1 MKKLRALPL
10 VLPGDQLT
18 GAAPAAFERALGQ
31 VAPGDGAHRGLLH
44 LCSTLCLHAVS
55 LCAPPSA
62 ARPVRHALDVL
73 DGFVSG
79 RLGAESVAK
88 ARAEL
93 FSSLAPLERATAD
106 AVRGALSREVRPPKA
121 TTPLD
126 PHADTVVIRWATLGA
141 HYAASAAVIT
151 LDAAAAPRDAVRVP
165 AQAAGAVA
173 YRFVG
178 LGHAR
183 AADLRQ
189 RALEQAEW
197 EHQRVSS
204 GADHGQSALAVQLWH
219 EFLGAAWKD
228 VSDAQRLQYFE
239 LIEWAL
245 PAELRAS

>member
-1 MKKLRALPL
+1 MSKLRALPL
-10 VLPGDQLT
+10 VLPADQLS
-18 GAAPAAFERALGQ
+18 GAAPAAFERALAQ
-31 VAPGDGAHRGLLH
+31 AAAGDATHRGLLQ
-44 LCSTLCLHAVS
+44 LCSTLCRHAIAQ
-55 LCAPPSA
+55 CAPPSA
-62 ARPVRHALDVL
+62 QRPVRHALDVV

-79 RLGAESVAK
+79 RLDAPAVAK

-93 FSSLAPLERATAD
+93 FSALAPLERATAD
-106 AVRGALSREVRPPKA
+106 AVRGALSREARPPKSA
-121 TTPLD
+121 TPLD
-126 PHADTVVIRWATLGA
+126 PHADAVVIRWATLGA

-151 LDAAAAPRDAVRVP
+151 LDAVAAPRDAVRVP

-197 EHQRVSS
+197 EHERTGS
-204 GADHGQSALAVQLWH
+204 GEHGHGQLAIQLFH

-228 VSDAQRLQYFE
+228 VSDAQRLQYFD

-245 PAELRAS
+245 PPALRPS